1 MDFFAT
7 APKGLEG
14 LLADEIGALGAA
26 DAHERRAGCTFT
38 GDLALA
44 YRVCLWSRVA
54 SRVLLPLVSFPA
66 ADPDELYEGVRA
78 ISWGDHLD
86 PEGTLA
92 VDVAT
97 RGSSSVHT
105 HYAALRV
112 KDAVVD
118 QFRERLGVRPS
129 VDVRRPSVRLN
140 VLLDR
145 EQATLSVD
153 LSGESL
159 HRRAYRREGEQVEA
173 PMKEN
178 LAAAV
183 LLRSGW
189 PGIAAAGGALLDP
202 MCGSGT
208 LLMEGALMAGDVA
221 PGLLRGYFGFL
232 GWKHHDRAA
241 WQAEHDH
248 AEERRAAGRAGL
260 RPVTGYDLDGRALRL
275 AAESAGRAGLGE
287 VMHLERRDM
296 AAVVPP
302 RFADELPSPCPGLV
316 VANPPYGTRL
326 GEAVALRGLYRAL
339 GSRLNEEFS
348 GWRLGLLTGD
358 PELSW
363 ATGLRARRTYSL
375 YNGALPVRL
384 YTFELGGAGRPAGA
398 RRDAPADAE
407 GGPRSADAP
416 VAAQSKPRSAAA
428 PVAAAV
434 DAEITPLSADALLAA
449 TARPRPEDRA
459 VMFADRLRKN
469 MRHLAKWAR
478 REGVTCYRLYDAD
491 LPEYNLAVDL
501 YERWVHVQEYEAPA
515 TIDAGKARERLN
527 AALAVIPDVVGV
539 SPDDVYLKVRRRQRG
554 AAQYGRQGSAGR
566 FQEVGE
572 NGCRFMVNFTD
583 YLDTGLFLDQRL
595 TRDHIAE
602 LARGRRFL
610 NLFGYTG
617 TATVRAARAGAS
629 ATTTIDLSP
638 TYLAWARRNL
648 ELNRI
653 AVSGFSGSGPDAG
666 SGQHRLIQ
674 ADAVRWLGSHR
685 DVYDVVFLDPPTFSN
700 SRRGGGVLFD
710 VQRDHAPL
718 IRDAARRLAPGGE
731 LLFST
736 NSRRFRLDAAELPG
750 LCVEDI
756 TPRTIPPDFIRNPR
770 VHACWSIR
778 HADDPRGG

>member
-14 LLADEIGALGAA
+14 LLADEIRALGAVH
-26 DAHERRAGCTFT
+26 AHERRAGCTFP

-54 SRVLLPLVSFPA
+54 SRVLFPLVRFPA
-66 ADPDELYEGVRA
+66 ADPDELYEGVRS
-78 ISWGDHLD
+78 IPWGDHLD

-129 VDVRRPSVRLN
+129 VDVHRPSLRLN

-145 EQATLSVD
+145 EEATLSVD

-189 PGIAAAGGALLDP
+189 PDIAAAGGALFDP

-208 LLMEGALMAGDVA
+208 LLIEGAMMAGDVA

-241 WQAEHDH
+241 WEAEHDH

-260 RPVTGYDLDGRALRL
+260 RPVTGYDVDRRALRL
-275 AAESAGRAGLGE
+275 AAESAGRAGLRE
-287 VMHLERRDM
+287 VVRLERRDV
-296 AAVVPP
+296 AAAVPP

-326 GEAVALRGLYRAL
+326 GEAVALRGLYRTL
-339 GSRLNEEFS
+339 GSRLNEEFC

-375 YNGALPVRL
+375 YNGALPVKL
-384 YTFELGGAGRPAGA
+384 YTFELGETGRLAA
-398 RRDAPADAE
+398 RPGSADA
-407 GGPRSADAP
+407 SADAP
-416 VAAQSKPRSAAA
+416 V
-428 PVAAAV
+428 
-434 DAEITPLSADALLAA
+434 DAERGPSSAEAPFVAGS
-449 TARPRPEDRA
+449 RRRSEDRA
-459 VMFADRLRKN
+459 GMFADRLRKN

-478 REGVTCYRLYDAD
+478 REDVTCYRLYDAD

-501 YERWVHVQEYEAPA
+501 YEHWVHVQEYEAPA

-527 AALAVIPDVVGV
+527 AALAVIPGVLGV
-539 SPDDVYLKVRRRQRG
+539 SPDDVFLKVRRRQRG
-554 AAQYGRQGSAGR
+554 AAQYGRQGSTGR
-566 FQEVGE
+566 FHEVGE
-572 NGCRFMVNFTD
+572 GGCRFLVNFTD

-595 TRDHIAE
+595 TRDHVAE

-629 ATTTIDLSP
+629 ATTTVDLSP

-653 AVSGFSGSGPDAG
+653 AVSGISGSGPDAG
-666 SGQHRLIQ
+666 SGQHRLVQ
-674 ADAVRWLGSHR
+674 ADAVRWLGSDR
-685 DVYDVVFLDPPTFSN
+685 GVYDVVLLDPPTFSN
-700 SRRGGGVLFD
+700 SRRGGGLLFD

-718 IRDAARRLAPGGE
+718 IRDAVRRLAPGGV
-731 LLFST
+731 LIFST
-736 NSRRFRLDAAELPG
+736 NSRRFRIDDAELPG
-750 LCVEDI
+750 LCLEDI
-756 TPRTIPPDFIRNPR
+756 TRHTIPPDFIRDPR
-770 VHACWSIR
+770 VHRCWSIR
-778 HADDPRGG
+778 HAEDPRGG

>member
-14 LLADEIGALGAA
+14 LLAGELRVLGVA
-26 DAHERRAGCTFT
+26 DVRERRAGCSFA
-38 GDLALA
+38 GDLAAA

-66 ADPDELYEGVRA
+66 ANPDQLYQGARSV
-78 ISWGDHLD
+78 SWGDHLD

-105 HYAALRV
+105 HYAALRT

-129 VDVRRPSVRLN
+129 VDVRHPSVRLN

-145 EQATLSVD
+145 EEATLSVD

-159 HRRAYRREGEQVEA
+159 HRRAYRREREQVEA

-183 LLRSGW
+183 LMRSGW
-189 PGIAAAGGALLDP
+189 PDIAAAGGALLDP

-208 LLMEGALMAGDVA
+208 LLIEGALMAGDVA

-232 GWKHHDRAA
+232 GWKQHDRAA
-241 WQAEHDH
+241 WAAERDH
-248 AEERRAAGRAGL
+248 AEERRAAGRPGL
-260 RPVTGYDLDGRALRL
+260 RPVTGFDLDGRALRL
-275 AAESAGRAGLGE
+275 AAQSAGRAGLEE
-287 VMHLERRDM
+287 VVRLERRDV
-296 AAVVPP
+296 AAAAPP
-302 RFADELPSPCPGLV
+302 RFEDELPPSCPGLV
-316 VANPPYGTRL
+316 VVNPPYGTRL
-326 GEAVALRGLYRAL
+326 GETAALRGLYRTL
-339 GSRLNEEFS
+339 GSRLNDEFA

-363 ATGLRARRTYSL
+363 ATGLRARRAYSL
-375 YNGALPVRL
+375 YNGALPVKL
-384 YTFELGGAGRPAGA
+384 YLFSLGAGGRPATRSEGA
-398 RRDAPADAE
+398 HVGAGATLP
-407 GGPRSADAP
+407 
-416 VAAQSKPRSAAA
+416 SAAA
-428 PVAAAV
+428 P
-434 DAEITPLSADALLAA
+434 SASG
-449 TARPRPEDRA
+449 RGPRPEDRA

-469 MRHLAKWAR
+469 ARHLAKWAR

-515 TIDAGKARERLN
+515 TVDEGTARGRLN
-527 AALAVIPDVVGV
+527 AALAVLPEVLGV
-539 SPDDVYLKVRRRQRG
+539 SADDVFLKVRRRQRG
-554 AAQYGRQGSAGR
+554 AAQYGRQGFTGR
-566 FQEVGE
+566 FHEVGE
-572 NGCRFMVNFTD
+572 GGCRFLVNFTD
-583 YLDTGLFLDQRL
+583 YLDTGLFLDQRP
-595 TRDHIAE
+595 TRALIAE

-638 TYLAWARRNL
+638 TYLGWARRNL

-653 AVSGFSGSGPDAG
+653 AVSVMSRPGPDAER
-666 SGQHRLIQ
+666 GQHRLIQ
-674 ADAVRWLGSHR
+674 ADAVRWLSSDRGL
-685 DVYDVVFLDPPTFSN
+685 YDVVFLDPPTFSN
-700 SRRGGGVLFD
+700 SRRGGGLLFD
-710 VQRDHAPL
+710 VQRDHAAL
-718 IRDAARRLAPGGE
+718 IKDAVSRLAPGGV
-731 LLFST
+731 LIFST
-736 NSRRFRLDAAELPG
+736 NGRRFRLDDAELPG
-750 LCVEDI
+750 LFIEDVSR
-756 TPRTIPPDFIRNPR
+756 RTIPPDFGRNPR
-770 VHACWSIR
+770 VHRCWSIR
-778 HADDPRGG
+778 RGQDRPGG